1 MAFSIRP
8 MLVAL
13 ALTAGTVAA
22 AQTAAAPAPTG
33 SPSEAF
39 SIYESLQGS
48 PSTQA
53 QTYELDSSARFHLS
67 SRFHAELG
75 VPLEI
80 TRGQATTTTG
90 TTTTTTSSGL
100 GDAYLRLSLTPVDSA
115 LTWTT
120 SLTGYAPTG
129 NSSLGLSTGRG
140 LFNWDNRIEHDGDLL
155 SPYVD
160 AGFANTVSNV
170 GHFIRPYKTLGK
182 VGNFQVGTAVGLC
195 KNLDLDL
202 SGYANL
208 AMGAQKV
215 FSRLVKRGQ
224 ASKGAG
230 FRNQFET
237 IGTASIANDNG
248 FNLELDAS
256 PRPFLDLSVGFTRSM
271 HQNYNVASFGIGV
284 DVTRLFRA
292 AAR

>member
-1 MAFSIRP
+1 
-8 MLVAL
+8 MLVAM

-22 AQTAAAPAPTG
+22 AQTAPAPVRTV
-33 SPSEAF
+33 SQSETF

-53 QTYELDSSARFHLS
+53 QTYELDSSARLRLA
-67 SRFHAELG
+67 SRFRAELG
-75 VPLEI
+75 VPMEI
-80 TRGQATTTTG
+80 TRGQTTTATG
-90 TTTTTTSSGL
+90 TTTTATSTGL

-120 SLTGYAPTG
+120 TLTGYAPTG

-182 VGNFQVGTAVGLC
+182 VGNFQAGTAVGLR

-215 FSRLVKRGQ
+215 YSRLVNRGQ
-224 ASKGAG
+224 GNNGAG
-230 FRNQFET
+230 FRNRFET
-237 IGTASIANDNG
+237 IGGASLANDNG
-248 FNLELDAS
+248 FNFEVDAS
-256 PRPFLDLSVGFTRSM
+256 PRPFLDLSAGFTRSM